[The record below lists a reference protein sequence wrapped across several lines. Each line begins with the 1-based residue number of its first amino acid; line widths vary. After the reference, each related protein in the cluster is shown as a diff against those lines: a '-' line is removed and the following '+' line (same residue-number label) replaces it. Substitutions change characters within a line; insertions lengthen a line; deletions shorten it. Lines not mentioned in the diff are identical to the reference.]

1 MSLRGMMVDER
12 GGLSFTTFNDQ
23 KVPIRSLIL
32 FNVLIINEI
41 AITKCIIYLYSHY
54 T

>member
-1 MSLRGMMVDER
+1 MNGGVSFLR
-12 GGLSFTTFNDQ
+12 LLTTLYDQ